1 MSEDQQ
7 NRIERLEQ
15 QLNTLNS
22 HMINLSTFIENQN
35 RTIVEQRNM
44 IDRQDQALRQLY
56 DERKENITTI
66 TNLREGISQQE
77 DKNETLLNFCNN
89 ILDELNS
96 MKSRIEY
103 NKQDIRSNSEK
114 IENLFYSN
122 IEMRNLQDEQTRI
135 LEKGTNIVKGE
146 FEKQKHEKQKNYL
159 KDKLQL
165 K

>member
-159 KDKLQL
+159 KDKYNL
-165 K
+165 